1 MSTDYMIMTKNNN
14 NKQIISLSKND
25 LCFILPKNLIS
36 YYCTNGLFEE
46 SLIEWSKQFCKND
59 KITLDI
65 GAHTGT
71 YGISLSSCSKE
82 VYCFEPQKMTYY
94 ALCGSV
100 ALSNCENIKCMQVGL
115 GSNDQIG
122 KNKLK
127 IVSND
132 GGGSSL
138 HSKSFIKEEEIDI
151 VTLDSLSIENIGFIK
166 IDVEENEYQV
176 IKGGIQTLQK
186 SNLPTILFEHNG
198 NENGNNGNEN
208 VFDLLKNIG
217 YKIVKVSGSYN
228 NMYLAEKL

>member
-1 MSTDYMIMTKNNN
+1 MTYNKNN
-14 NKQIISLSKND
+14 NKQIISLSNDD

-36 YYCTNGLFEE
+36 YYCTKGLFEE
-46 SLIEWSKQFCKND
+46 SLIDWSKQFCKKD
-59 KITLDI
+59 QITLDI

-71 YGISLSSCSKE
+71 YGISLSPYSKE

-100 ALSNCENIKCMQVGL
+100 ALSNLQNIKCIQLGL
-115 GSNDQIG
+115 GSDDQVG

-138 HSKSFIKEEEIDI
+138 HSKTFIKEEEIEI

-166 IDVEENEYQV
+166 IDVEENECHV
-176 IKGGIQTLQK
+176 IKGAVMTLKK
-186 SNLPTILFEHNG
+186 SNLPKILFEHNHNHNN
-198 NENGNNGNEN
+198 NE
-208 VFDLLKNIG
+208 VFELLYEIG
-217 YKIVKVSGSYN
+217 YKIVKVSGYG
-228 NMYLAEKL
+228 NMYLAEKYKMNI